1 MIPNKDQ
8 MNTTMPMNTGGGLGF
23 VDKGPSPRPAPPELI
38 NNNSPVSNA
47 SLMNGNAGLGYSM
60 GMPATNMPRPSQ
72 MPPQFPT
79 PNTNLGKTKPK
90 WQGGAMKLT
99 LAALI
104 VGTGYVVAKKFTAD
118 DFEAEEKEDF

>member
-38 NNNSPVSNA
+38 NNNSPSNA

-60 GMPATNMPRPSQ
+60 GMPAANMPRPSQ
-72 MPPQFPT
+72 MPPQFPAQ
-79 PNTNLGKTKPK
+79 PTNLGKTKPA
-90 WQGGAMKLT
+90 WQGRAMKLT
-99 LAALI
+99 FAALI
-104 VGTGYVVAKKFTAD
+104 VGTGFVVAKKFTSE